1 MIRHKKTAEV
11 VRQLET
17 TLHKII
23 GLLRYN
29 KITPPAKDSSG
40 DYCWTPQDIAAA
52 RQALRD
58 IEAQRARRA
67 TAKAEVTREG

>member
-1 MIRHKKTAEV
+1 MIRHKKTGEV

-40 DYCWTPQDIAAA
+40 DFCWSPEDIAAA
-52 RQALRD
+52 RKALRD
-58 IEAQRARRA
+58 VEAQRARRA
-67 TAKAEVTREG
+67 LAKAEADRAV